1 MTKKIDIKLIIIF
14 IMGFIILGLN
24 LFSNNDGD
32 KKIIKVAGKKYQVVK
47 TIIDTQYVKTTKI
60 LYKNGKTIYREKPI
74 YIDIPND
81 IDTTEIIKD
90 YYSKVFY
97 DDTFI
102 LDDNLGV
109 IVVKDTICK
118 NSIYSRKWIANVN
131 KISIKQ
137 TDIVEELP
145 KNQLLVGGV
154 SGILSI
160 ENGYIGPSIMLK
172 TKKDTYINVS
182 VGAGFNKLM
191 VYQVGIHKPIKF
203 KLWP

>member
-102 LDDNLGV
+102 LDDNLGALWLKIPYV
-109 IVVKDTICK
+109 KIQYIVV
-118 NSIYSRKWIANVN
+118 NG
-131 KISIKQ
+131 
-137 TDIVEELP
+137 
-145 KNQLLVGGV
+145 LL
-154 SGILSI
+154 
-160 ENGYIGPSIMLK
+160 M
-172 TKKDTYINVS
+172 
-182 VGAGFNKLM
+182 
-191 VYQVGIHKPIKF
+191 
-203 KLWP
+203 